1 MPKPLGDSWHVLRDS
16 IASLFDPRGA
26 FVYTFNRGG
35 LLDLRSGRY
44 GYLVSVPQQSWASAI
59 QCFLEDSREHTLQ
72 FMPLGK
78 LQLLSPRAYLPST
91 SVCLPSA
98 LRGGMLTV
106 QCNNKWKMSP
116 MEQRTDMLLSI
127 KDWVSLSSEFLPV
140 TKLLWVLLSIHYAQP
155 HGTVVLWQV
164 TPEDL

>member
-1 MPKPLGDSWHVLRDS
+1 MQKPLGDSWHILRDS

-26 FVYTFNRGG
+26 FLCTFNQGG

-44 GYLVSVPQQSWASAI
+44 GYLVSVPQQSWTSAI
-59 QCFLEDSREHTLQ
+59 QYFLEDSREHTLQ

-78 LQLLSPRAYLPST
+78 LQLLSPRAHLPST

-98 LRGGMLTV
+98 LRAGMLTV
-106 QCNNKWKMSP
+106 LGNNKWKMSP
-116 MEQRTDMLLSI
+116 MEQRTGMLLSI
-127 KDWVSLSSEFLPV
+127 KDWVSLSSKFLPV
-140 TKLLWVLLSIHYAQP
+140 TKPLWALLSIRYAQP